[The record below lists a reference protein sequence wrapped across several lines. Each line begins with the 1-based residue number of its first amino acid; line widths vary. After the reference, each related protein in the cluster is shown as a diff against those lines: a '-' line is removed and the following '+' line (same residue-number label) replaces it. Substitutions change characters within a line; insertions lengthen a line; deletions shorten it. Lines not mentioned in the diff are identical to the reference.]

1 MNKIETQQ
9 QYDEAIN
16 RVEELYSQTNENTPI
31 GDPKMLE
38 LDLLGRMVEEYEEIH
53 YPIAKPSLAATL
65 RLRMYE
71 MGISQ
76 KRLAEILHVSQ
87 ARLSGYLHGKCDPSL
102 KTARRIS
109 KSLNIDADIVLGV

>member
-9 QYDEAIN
+9 QYDEAIR
-16 RVEELYSQTNENTPI
+16 RVEELYRLTDDNTPAD
-31 GDPKMLE
+31 DPKMLE
-38 LDLLGRMVEEYEEIH
+38 LDKLGQMVEEYEEIH

-65 RLRMYE
+65 KLRMYE

-76 KRLAEILHVSQ
+76 KKLAEILQVSQ
-87 ARLSGYLHGKCDPSL
+87 NRLSGYLHGKCDPSL

-109 KSLNIDADIVLGV
+109 KNLNIDADIVLGV